1 MPFVPDDGP
10 PAMFSTSGS
19 MSTKS
24 VEAMTT
30 EAQKLVTAAKAGQF
44 KVTEE
49 GVRPMLE
56 AIRECQI
63 IVTRMLDYAMRL
75 TQKPT
80 LGSSDYVTDVS
91 AQVSTGG
98 TSAEQSVLQL
108 QELLI
113 QLEEAFQR
121 AAETYE
127 ENEQVN
133 QQSFQSG
140 SSSFR
145 AV

>member
-30 EAQKLVTAAKAGQF
+30 EAQKLVSAAKAGQF

-56 AIRECQI
+56 AIRECQRHI
-63 IVTRMLDYAMRL
+63 ENMYRYSRRL
-75 TQKPT
+75 SQNPPI
-80 LGSSDYVTDVS
+80 GSSDYVT
-91 AQVSTGG
+91 QVSVQVATGG
-98 TSAEQSVLQL
+98 TSAEQSV
-108 QELLI
+108 
-113 QLEEAFQR
+113 
-121 AAETYE
+121 
-127 ENEQVN
+127 V
-133 QQSFQSG
+133 
-140 SSSFR
+140 
-145 AV
+145 

>member
-56 AIRECQI
+56 AIRECEL
-63 IVTRMLDYAMRL
+63 IVTRMFNYASRL
-75 TQKPT
+75 TQEPP
-80 LGSSDYVTDVS
+80 LGSSDYVTKVS
-91 AQVSTGG
+91 TQVATGG
-98 TSAEQSVLQL
+98 TSAEQSVRQL
-108 QELLI
+108 RTLMV
-113 QLEEAFQR
+113 QLEEAFER
-121 AAETYE
+121 AAGTYE
-127 ENEQVN
+127 ENEDEN
-133 QQSFQSG
+133 QRNFQPSR
-140 SSSFR
+140 SSFR